1 MGAKCFKDS
10 DTPWV
15 DLKCNCIAIHNSE
28 NARVG
33 FTDGDEKGELEEE
46 KAVNQEKPAK
56 EPKWLQRKINE
67 RRAKKVL
74 EAWQKSKK
82 IRSR

>member
-28 NARVG
+28 NARVD
-33 FTDGDEKGELEEE
+33 FTDSDEKGEEE
-46 KAVNQEKPAK
+46 KQ
-56 EPKWLQRKINE
+56 
-67 RRAKKVL
+67 
-74 EAWQKSKK
+74 
-82 IRSR
+82 